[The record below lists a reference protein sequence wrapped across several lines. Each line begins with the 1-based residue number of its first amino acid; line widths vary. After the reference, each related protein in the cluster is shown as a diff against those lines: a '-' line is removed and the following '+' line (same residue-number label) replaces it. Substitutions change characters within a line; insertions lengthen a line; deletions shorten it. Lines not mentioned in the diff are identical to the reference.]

1 MIYILQRNEREKKTE
16 FLSRTNK
23 LQWQSRYNKIEI

>member
-16 FLSRTNK
+16 FLSLINK